1 MECYV
6 NLREKG
12 TAINIHLSE
21 TWWRH
26 YQVRELV
33 CVAANELSC
42 KKNRRKSVTT
52 EQDCSSL
59 SSRMHQG
66 IRSLLSTYSEPQWDK
81 MLFYPTITSAHRN

>member
-52 EQDCSSL
+52 EQDVVHLVRGCIRGYEAYCPLIL
-59 SSRMHQG
+59 SHSG
-66 IRSLLSTYSEPQWDK
+66 IKCFFIRS
-81 MLFYPTITSAHRN
+81 